1 MITSDTSEVTGVSL
15 CILNIRV
22 MNQKMKNLLKLL
34 KNYKKELI
42 FGPFFKL
49 LEAIFEL
56 IVPIVMAKIIDNGI
70 GSRNSS
76 YVIKMSGL
84 IVLLGV
90 CGLCFALTCQ
100 YLAAKCAYGFG
111 TELRTALFKHINS
124 LSCSSIDKIGTSS
137 LVNRLTNDTNT
148 VQNGVN
154 MFIRLAV
161 RAPFLVIGAAV
172 MAVTIDM
179 KLSVIFFIVAPI
191 ISAVIF
197 LIMRKTIPMY
207 KKNKQYLDRA
217 STLTREGLEGA
228 RVIRAFSRQQE
239 EINKFKDASDDIS
252 SCSIAVGKISAVL
265 NPVAFMVM
273 NLGIV
278 AVIWFGGKRIDTGG
292 LTQGELTAFTNYMT
306 QILLALVVLA
316 NLIVIFTKAFASANR
331 ISEVFALAPE
341 ERGEI
346 SVLGNSCEN
355 FIEFK
360 NVSFAYEDAG
370 DYSIKN
376 VSFTVK
382 RGEMLGIIGGTGCG
396 KTTLANLIPC
406 FYRASEGNVSVSGV
420 DVNNIAP
427 ELLRKRIGTVP
438 QKAVL
443 FTGTIRQNMQWQK
456 ANATDEE
463 IVSALK
469 TAQAWEFVSQMP
481 DGLDTIISQGG
492 KNFSGGQKQR
502 ITIARAL
509 VGEPDIV
516 ILDDSTSALDYK
528 TDLAFRQSLRT
539 ELPNTTII
547 MISQRTTSLKD
558 ADKIIVMDDGEA
570 VGIGK
575 HEELIENCEVYSEIY
590 LSQMNQKEGTANG

>member
-1 MITSDTSEVTGVSL
+1 
-15 CILNIRV
+15 
-22 MNQKMKNLLKLL
+22 MKNLLGFL

-42 FGPFFKL
+42 LGPFFKL
-49 LEAIFEL
+49 LEAVFEL
-56 IVPIVMAKIIDNGI
+56 IVPVVMAKIIDRGI
-70 GSRNSS
+70 GYRDSG
-76 YVIKMSGL
+76 YVVKMSGL

-100 YLAAKCAYGFG
+100 YLAARCAYGFG
-111 TELRTALFKHINS
+111 TELRAALYKHINS
-124 LSCSSIDKIGTSS
+124 LSYSSIDKIGTSS
-137 LVNRLTNDTNT
+137 IVNRLTNDTNT

-172 MAVTIDM
+172 MAVTIDR
-179 KLSVIFFIVAPI
+179 KLSVVFFIVAPL

-197 LIMRKTIPMY
+197 FIMRKTVPMY
-207 KKNKQYLDRA
+207 RKTQQCLDRA
-217 STLTREGLEGA
+217 SMLTRESLEGA

-239 EINKFKDASDDIS
+239 EIDEFRDAVDEIS
-252 SCSIAVGKISAVL
+252 SCSVAVGKISAIL

-278 AVIWFGGKRIDTGG
+278 AVIWFGGKRINIGG

-331 ISEVFALAPE
+331 ISEIFSLAPE
-341 ERGEI
+341 EQGDI
-346 SVLGNSCEN
+346 SVLEKSPEN
-355 FIEFK
+355 IIEFRD
-360 NVSFAYEDAG
+360 VSFAYEGAG
-370 DYSIKN
+370 DYSVKN
-376 VSFTVK
+376 ISFSVK
-382 RGEMLGIIGGTGCG
+382 RGDMLGIIGGTGCG

-406 FYRASEGNVSVSGV
+406 FYKASEGIVSVSGV
-420 DVNNIAP
+420 EVDRIAP
-427 ELLRKRIGTVP
+427 DVLRKRIGTVP

-456 ANATDEE
+456 ADATDEE
-463 IVSALK
+463 IISALK
-469 TAQAWEFVSQMP
+469 TAQAWEFVSKMP
-481 DGLDTIISQGG
+481 DGLDTVVSQGG
-492 KNFSGGQKQR
+492 KNLSGGQKQR
-502 ITIARAL
+502 ISIARAL
-509 VGEPDIV
+509 VGQPDIL

-528 TDLAFRQSLRT
+528 TDFAFRKALR
-539 ELPNTTII
+539 EDLPLTTVV

-558 ADKIIVMDDGEA
+558 ADQIIVMDDGEA

-575 HEELIENCEVYSEIY
+575 HDDLIQKCDVYNEIY
-590 LSQMNQKEGTANG
+590 ISQMNQKEGEADGKNS